1 MDKIFKLDSRN
12 PITQNKITY
21 KCINKYKK
29 KDKTTDIKYYCN
41 ATIKGIRN
49 VDNNTIFKYY
59 ISEKHSEMC
68 SNNYNKL
75 ITKQNKLISDNN
87 YLMNNNVE
95 KEKQTIKHSNSSIEN
110 LNNKNENKE
119 NLRIKLTDKDNISYL
134 SEPNS
139 DSEEIEFNNLKDE
152 IFNIRD
158 FDIELK
164 KYYKEK
170 KILIVDK
177 EILLIMGL
185 NYTKN

>member
-1 MDKIFKLDSRN
+1 
-12 PITQNKITY
+12 
-21 KCINKYKK
+21 
-29 KDKTTDIKYYCN
+29 
-41 ATIKGIRN
+41 
-49 VDNNTIFKYY
+49 
-59 ISEKHSEMC
+59 MC

-95 KEKQTIKHSNSSIEN
+95 KEIQTIKHSNSSIEI

-119 NLRIKLTDKDNISYL
+119 KLRIKLTDKENISNL

-139 DSEEIEFNNLKDE
+139 DSEEIEFINLKDK

-170 KILIVDK
+170 KK
-177 EILLIMGL
+177 F
-185 NYTKN
+185 